1 MMARVFSVV
10 FCIAVVVA
18 ACSAQVPSYLKIC
31 GRRDPDLSGCVKTS
45 VEALRHKLRTGISD
59 LQVPSLEPLNIDED
73 LTIANSQAFRAHT
86 RNTKVFGVSQFDLTR
101 VNVNLNAM
109 TLEIDIAF
117 DKLKFQSDY
126 DIMARILVP
135 ITAGGPIEIDAED
148 ITAKLVL
155 KFKYTQ
161 HKGRQHLFF
170 TSTTCKLNIRDY
182 ESHFVPRPGQDQ
194 TFSEAINNVLN
205 SSKPEIIASIST
217 GLEKGVAKK
226 IIHVAN
232 LITKRFSFDELLPDR
247 E

>member
-1 MMARVFSVV
+1 MARVFSVV
-10 FCIAVVVA
+10 FFIAVVA
-18 ACSAQVPSYLKIC
+18 STCYAQVPSYLKIC
-31 GRRDPDLSGCVKTS
+31 GRRDPDLSGCIKTS
-45 VEALRHKLRTGISD
+45 VESLRNKLRSGISE
-59 LQVPSLEPLNIDED
+59 LLIPSMEPLDIDED

-86 RNTKVFGVSQFDLTR
+86 RNTKVYGVSQFALTR
-101 VNVNLNAM
+101 VNADLKAM
-109 TLEIDIAF
+109 TLEIDVAF

-148 ITAKLVL
+148 ITAKMVL
-155 KFKYTQ
+155 KFKNVQ
-161 HKGRQHLFF
+161 HKGKHYLFF
-170 TSTTCKLNIRDY
+170 TSTTCKLTIRDY

-194 TFSEAINNVLN
+194 TLAEAINNVLN
-205 SSKPEIIASIST
+205 SSKAEVIASIST

-232 LITKRFSFDELLPDR
+232 LLTKRYSFDELLPDR